1 MKSIFLTGSSGFIGN
16 NFILDLKKNYEI
28 FRFKRNSKIN
38 INQDVVL
45 HLAGIA
51 HDIKNT
57 IDSEV
62 YYEINTNLTVKIFD
76 KFLKSNS
83 STFIFISSVKAV
95 RDSYDKELDE
105 NVIAKPKTDYGKSK
119 LIAEQ
124 YIFSKELPKNKRVF
138 VLRPCIIYGPGN
150 KGNLNLLFNIVSKGI
165 PWPLG
170 SYDNKRSFCS
180 VNNLIFI
187 IDKLINSKN
196 IASGIYNVADDDPL
210 STNEIINLINKS
222 KNKKSIILKIPK
234 KLVSFLAKL
243 GDLFPFPLNSERL
256 DKLTS
261 SFVVSNK
268 KITRILNKP
277 LPENSKSG
285 LLKVFKTFNRN

>member
-1 MKSIFLTGSSGFIGN
+1 MTGSSGFLGN
-16 NFILDLKKNYEI
+16 NLILNFKNNYEI

-51 HDIKNT
+51 HDLKNT

-83 STFIFISSVKAV
+83 SIFIFISSVKAV
-95 RDSYDKELDE
+95 RDCYDKELDE

-124 YIFSKELPKNKRVF
+124 YIFSKKLPKNKRVF

-170 SYDNKRSFCS
+170 SFDNKRSFCS

-187 IDKLINSKN
+187 IEKLINSKN
-196 IASGIYNVADDDPL
+196 IPSGVYNVADDDPL
-210 STNEIINLINKS
+210 STNEIVNLINKS
-222 KNKKSIILKIPK
+222 KNTKSIILKIPK
-234 KLVSFLAKL
+234 KLISLFAKL
-243 GDLFPFPLNSERL
+243 GDFFPFPLNSERL
-256 DKLTS
+256 DKLTNS
-261 SFVVSNK
+261 YVVSNK
-268 KITRILNKP
+268 KITRKLSNP

-285 LLKVFKTFNRN
+285 LLKIFKTFSKN

>member
-1 MKSIFLTGSSGFIGN
+1 M
-16 NFILDLKKNYEI
+16 
-28 FRFKRNSKIN
+28 
-38 INQDVVL
+38 
-45 HLAGIA
+45 
-51 HDIKNT
+51 
-57 IDSEV
+57 
-62 YYEINTNLTVKIFD
+62 
-76 KFLKSNS
+76 
-83 STFIFISSVKAV
+83 
-95 RDSYDKELDE
+95 
-105 NVIAKPKTDYGKSK
+105 IAKPKTDYGKSK

-196 IASGIYNVADDDPL
+196 IASGIYNVADDDF
-210 STNEIINLINKS
+210 NYWRFNLLISQKI
-222 KNKKSIILKIPK
+222 KVRDFLKIPK

>member
-1 MKSIFLTGSSGFIGN
+1 LTGSSGFLGN
-16 NFILDLKKNYEI
+16 NLILNFKNNYEI

-51 HDIKNT
+51 HDLKNT

-83 STFIFISSVKAV
+83 SIFIFISSVKAV
-95 RDSYDKELDE
+95 RDCYDKELDE

-124 YIFSKELPKNKRVF
+124 YIFSKKLPKNKRVV

-170 SYDNKRSFCS
+170 SFDNKRSFCS

-187 IDKLINSKN
+187 IEKLINSKN
-196 IASGIYNVADDDPL
+196 IPSGVYNVADDDPL
-210 STNEIINLINKS
+210 STNEIVNLINKS
-222 KNKKSIILKIPK
+222 KNTKSIILKIPK
-234 KLVSFLAKL
+234 KLISLFAKL
-243 GDLFPFPLNSERL
+243 GDFFPFPLNSERL
-256 DKLTS
+256 DKLTNS
-261 SFVVSNK
+261 YVVSNK
-268 KITRILNKP
+268 KITRKLSNP

-285 LLKVFKTFNRN
+285 LLKIFKTFSKN